1 MKQIVKIFVVVIVAL
16 ASVAKV
22 SAWNSSGHSTVGW
35 IADQNLTPKARK
47 MCGKYL
53 GHSLAYHASW
63 MDRWRQSMEY
73 RHTSRWHAVGIKD
86 GKIVSG
92 HMAGATSEGY
102 VPLTIEEQG
111 IARLNQLVEQ
121 LKDYKNMPD
130 SAVTVNLKLII
141 HIVGDMHC
149 PCHTLF
155 DGQKQFGM
163 RVKGRKTD
171 FHSYIDGSFNRFHG
185 KMTSDKFC
193 HKYCRLTKKEVKE
206 LCKVSPE
213 GWIWENADTFRECYV
228 LLEPARGNQEL
239 PEQNKLRLKEI
250 SDEMLVK
257 AGYRL
262 ANVMNQIFK

>member
-1 MKQIVKIFVVVIVAL
+1 MAKFVRVFVVAL
-16 ASVAKV
+16 LMSLSVAKV
-22 SAWNSSGHSTVGW
+22 VAWNSSGHCTIGY

-47 MCGKYL
+47 ICGKYL

-111 IARLNQLVEQ
+111 ITRLNQLVEQ
-121 LKDYKNMPD
+121 MQDYKKLTD

-155 DGQKQFGM
+155 DGQKQFDMNVNG
-163 RVKGRKTD
+163 KKSD
-171 FHSYIDGSFNRFHG
+171 FHTFIDGAFNRFHG
-185 KMTSDKFC
+185 KMTSDKFQ

-206 LCKVSPE
+206 LCKVTPE
-213 GWIWENADTFRECYV
+213 GWIWENADTFRECYK
-228 LLEPARGNQEL
+228 LLDPSTSYHDL
-239 PEQNKLRLKEI
+239 PEQNKLRMKEI
-250 SDEMLVK
+250 TDEMYIK

-262 ANVMNQIFK
+262 ANIMNQIFK

>member
-1 MKQIVKIFVVVIVAL
+1 MKQAVKVLVIAIVAMM
-16 ASVAKV
+16 SVCNAY
-22 SAWNSSGHSTVGW
+22 AWSSTGHSTVAH

-53 GHSLAYHASW
+53 GHSLAYYASW
-63 MDRWRQSMEY
+63 LDRWRYSMEY

-92 HMAGATSEGY
+92 HMAGATSEGFA
-102 VPLTIEEQG
+102 PLTVEEQG
-111 IARLNQLVEQ
+111 ITRLNQLVEQ
-121 LKDYKNMPD
+121 LKDYKKLSD
-130 SAVTVNLKLII
+130 SAVVVNLKCII

-155 DGQKQFGM
+155 DGTKQFNM
-163 RVKGRKTD
+163 TNRGRKTD
-171 FHSYIDGSFNRFHG
+171 FHTYIDGAFTRFHSR
-185 KMTSDKFC
+185 MTSDEFC

-213 GWIWENADTFRECYV
+213 GWIWENADTFRECYK
-228 LLEPARGNQEL
+228 LLDPSKDYHDL
-239 PEQNKLRLKEI
+239 PEQNKLRMKEI
-250 SDEMLVK
+250 TDEMLVK

-262 ANVMNQIFK
+262 ANVINEIFK